1 MKKNWNDLSDKEQE
15 KLNSEWENSN
25 WYKHAMDDSKNIKSK
40 NTSYHNYFIL
50 AIISLIIGGV
60 ICIIWMYNMLVS
72 GEFTL
77 EDMGIYVS
85 LIILFVVIYCIF
97 GYQANSIEKNEKD
110 LYIDMEKTKWL
121 LDKHNI
127 VK

>member
-40 NTSYHNYFIL
+40 NTSYHNYFVL

-60 ICIIWMYNMLVS
+60 ICIIWMYNMLSACGPIIAIVIFIIVFI
-72 GEFTL
+72 FTR
-77 EDMGIYVS
+77 I
-85 LIILFVVIYCIF
+85 
-97 GYQANSIEKNEKD
+97 
-110 LYIDMEKTKWL
+110 
-121 LDKHNI
+121 
-127 VK
+127 

>member
-1 MKKNWNDLSDKEQE
+1 MFFS
-15 KLNSEWENSN
+15 SEFMF
-25 WYKHAMDDSKNIKSK
+25 KD
-40 NTSYHNYFIL
+40 T
-50 AIISLIIGGV
+50 
-60 ICIIWMYNMLVS
+60 
-72 GEFTL
+72 
-77 EDMGIYVS
+77 GIYVS